1 MIFPVSKSCYK
12 IIKHV
17 FKTNGVKI
25 SKLLKDTSV
34 SQRIGYKH
42 VNKLEELKVFTENSN
57 GSLRIIKPDLR
68 SETGRLVYTLIE
80 KEKELKLIKKTPKI
94 KKSILDLK
102 RHASKFLINAAVIF
116 GPFINNNLE
125 EKINILIISD
135 NNDKKILPFLQ
146 KCFSN
151 VENAVSA
158 RILSKQGFLKFRKTK
173 QNLYQELFKNHV
185 CVYNA
190 DLFLKLIA

>member
-1 MIFPVSKSCYK
+1 MILPVSKSCHK

-25 SKLLKDTSV
+25 SKLLKATSV
-34 SQRIGYKH
+34 SQKIGYRH
-42 VNKLEELKVFTENSN
+42 INKLEEINVLTENSN
-57 GSLRIIKPDLR
+57 GSLRIIKPDLKT
-68 SETGRLVYTLIE
+68 ETGRLVYNLIE
-80 KEKELKLIKKTPKI
+80 KERELKLIKKNPKI
-94 KKSILDLK
+94 KNSILNLK
-102 RHASKFLINAAVIF
+102 KHANKLLIESAVIF

-158 RILSKQGFLKFRKTK
+158 RILSKQGFIKFRKTK
-173 QNLYQELFKNHV
+173 QNLFQELFKNHV
-185 CVYNA
+185 CVYNS